1 MFGIKTLN
9 KKLCTLNKNMFEADR
24 RTKTKETKEK
34 SFIHSE
40 TYLELSTICKALD
53 DLLFNVGW

>member
-24 RTKTKETKEK
+24 RTKTKENERKMFY
-34 SFIHSE
+34 SFRDIFR
-40 TYLELSTICKALD
+40 IVND
-53 DLLFNVGW
+53 M